1 MAAAVAHH
9 PHTMPELVFTATGEW
24 VPCKYIEW
32 RPDKASFLCKLCEKT
47 ADENHMSAEK
57 HKSRFATYGLN
68 FHPDAVTLLDGS
80 HLQKNTDFVW
90 PTKRSWGS
98 VPIAGGLP
106 PPPPPPPPPGL
117 ERGPGGRQ
125 EGPRAEAHV
134 TEAEVAPEQQD
145 VDRQMPDASSP
156 EALKTE
162 LETVKT
168 QLQAVKTAL
177 DAVKKALDELNVTV
191 GLFRSSMDEMMQMVA
206 AMVPRGNAARALHR
220 SLSPATH

>member
-1 MAAAVAHH
+1 M
-9 PHTMPELVFTATGEW
+9 
-24 VPCKYIEW
+24 PCKYIEW
-32 RPDKASFLCKLCEKT
+32 RPDKASFFCYLCSKV
-47 ADENHMSAEK
+47 ADENHMSTEK
-57 HKSRFATYGLN
+57 HKSYFATSGPR
-68 FHPDAVTLLDGS
+68 FHPDAVTFLDGS
-80 HLQKNTDFVW
+80 HLRKNDAFVW
-90 PTKRSWGS
+90 PTKTCWGS
-98 VPIAGGLP
+98 APIGGAW
-106 PPPPPPPPPGL
+106 PPPPPPPPGL
-117 ERGPGGRQ
+117 DGGPGGRQ
-125 EGPRAEAHV
+125 EGPGAEAHV

-168 QLQAVKTAL
+168 QLQAVKTEL
-177 DAVKKALDELNVTV
+177 DAVKKGVDELNVTV